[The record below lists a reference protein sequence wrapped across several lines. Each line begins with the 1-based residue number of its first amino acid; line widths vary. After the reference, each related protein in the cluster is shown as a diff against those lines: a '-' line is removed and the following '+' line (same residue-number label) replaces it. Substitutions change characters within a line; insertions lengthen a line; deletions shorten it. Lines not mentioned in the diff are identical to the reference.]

1 MDGRKVHERVATVS
15 IGQRV
20 TSAELSRV
28 KVALLSCG
36 TLALVGALDALIGH
50 EISFGVFYL
59 TPVSIAAW
67 YAGRRWGIAF
77 ALLCSV
83 VWFVVEWNGGY
94 SLSNA
99 AIPVW
104 NAFVRLV
111 FFLVVALLLAALHA
125 HLQKE
130 SQLASTDP
138 LTGLLN
144 GRAFRQCLTQGLAV
158 TERNG
163 GALTLAY
170 VDVDD
175 FKRVN
180 DNAGHGEGDR
190 LLRTIAD
197 RLTKGTRRADTVARL
212 GGDEFGLVLPATDLD
227 GAETL
232 LLFLSETLGQMTA
245 AGGPVTCSIGA
256 AVFHALPEDVETA
269 IAAAD
274 RLMYEAKKCGGNTLV
289 AGLYSTS
296 HLEVARDHNAL
307 AEETRVRVLQ

>member
-1 MDGRKVHERVATVS
+1 MS
-15 IGQRV
+15 IGQRL

-28 KVALLSCG
+28 VVALLSCG
-36 TLALVGALDALIGH
+36 TLAVVGVLDALTGN

-83 VWFVVEWNGGY
+83 VWFAVEWNGGY
-94 SLSNA
+94 SFSNA
-99 AIPVW
+99 AVPAW

-130 SQLASTDP
+130 SQLARTDP

-144 GRAFRQCLTQGLAV
+144 ARAFRERLTHDIAV

-170 VDVDD
+170 IDVDD

-180 DNAGHGEGDR
+180 DMAGHGEGDR

-232 LLFLSETLGQMTA
+232 LVGLSEMLGQMTA

-256 AVFHALPEDVETA
+256 AVFHALPDDAETA
-269 IAAAD
+269 VAAAD
-274 RLMYEAKKCGGNTLV
+274 DLMYEGKKSGRNALV
-289 AGLYSTS
+289 VGLYSKS
-296 HLEVARDHNAL
+296 HLEVVRDLRAP
-307 AEETRVRVLQ
+307 AEETRGRVSR